1 MTTTPQP
8 ASRPERIATAIGIA
22 LLATGAATLL
32 LSIGFD
38 LRGFGGGFVQ
48 GVGIGAMLVGT
59 YLWGFGNGTRRA
71 RRRQWLPSRGTVE

>member
-32 LSIGFD
+32 LPIGFD

-59 YLWGFGNGTRRA
+59 YLWGVGNGTRRA